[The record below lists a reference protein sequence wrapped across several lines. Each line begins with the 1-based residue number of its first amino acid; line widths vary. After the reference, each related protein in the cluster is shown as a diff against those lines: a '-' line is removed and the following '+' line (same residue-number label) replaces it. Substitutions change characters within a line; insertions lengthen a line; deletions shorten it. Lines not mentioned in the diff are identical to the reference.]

1 MTFPRVI
8 LKRCYCEMSV
18 SNLLKGGFLGVRYL
32 YQARDYKM
40 REIIPP
46 TNPSSKDFFLNI
58 FLVCVPAMRLKTTTD
73 WLVFLWWNSM
83 SDVWRPGAAWGGL
96 GRPVVC
102 GL

>member
-40 REIIPP
+40 KEIIPP
-46 TNPSSKDFFLNI
+46 YKPLFQIFFSKYI
-58 FLVCVPAMRLKTTTD
+58 FSVRSYDATE
-73 WLVFLWWNSM
+73 NNN
-83 SDVWRPGAAWGGL
+83 
-96 GRPVVC
+96 
-102 GL
+102 

>member
-46 TNPSSKDFFLNI
+46 TNPSSKDFFSKYI
-58 FLVCVPAMRLKTTTD
+58 FSVRSC
-73 WLVFLWWNSM
+73 
-83 SDVWRPGAAWGGL
+83 DVTENNN
-96 GRPVVC
+96 
-102 GL
+102 